1 MGKLCLPFSFCL
13 TNYHTAKD
21 LIQHS
26 FFPVIVLEIRS
37 TMLKISQSQNYSVS
51 NKVLSR
57 ALEMNSLP
65 NFLVLL
71 AKRNLWACTTC
82 RTSVSF
88 SVQVNQ
94 HGSRALFPASHST
107 PSHYFFFW
115 HRLKFQQFC
124 VKSYL
129 LFYPGFKFMYYSKNF
144 TLLKVVAPDNT
155 E

>member
-1 MGKLCLPFSFCL
+1 MGKLCLTFSFCL

-107 PSHYFFFW
+107 LPTIFFDTG
-115 HRLKFQQFC
+115 
-124 VKSYL
+124 SN
-129 LFYPGFKFMYYSKNF
+129 SSNF
-144 TLLKVVAPDNT
+144 V
-155 E
+155 